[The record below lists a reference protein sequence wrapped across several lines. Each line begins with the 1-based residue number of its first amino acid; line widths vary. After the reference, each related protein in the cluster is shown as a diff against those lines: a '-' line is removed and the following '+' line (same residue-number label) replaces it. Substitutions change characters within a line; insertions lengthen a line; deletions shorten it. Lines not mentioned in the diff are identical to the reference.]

1 MYIGQIEPSMSE
13 TWLVNSAQ
21 GIMEKRS
28 IMISPALAKVPKI
41 QQTLVIEP
49 MINS

>member
-1 MYIGQIEPSMSE
+1 MYVGQIEPSISE

-28 IMISPALAKVPKI
+28 IMISPALAKVPKL
-41 QQTLVIEP
+41 QQTLVAKLIV
-49 MINS
+49 IS